1 MSCRTEPEEAPVD
14 PLAVVRPE
22 LFSYDPA
29 TEWTP
34 YQRLA
39 AAIILHAVTDRRE
52 TLPGSPARARIDSFL
67 FGQTEAA
74 RVVRDHWFRQAGL
87 PAPTPEMIFSLIR
100 RLDDSSQTAR
110 REYRVI
116 VRSVR

>member
-1 MSCRTEPEEAPVD
+1 MKRESKDEAPVD
-14 PLAVVRPE
+14 PLARKEV
-22 LFSYDPA
+22 FSFDPA

-52 TLPGSPARARIDSFL
+52 THAGSPARDRIDTFL
-67 FGQTEAA
+67 FGKTEAA
-74 RVVRDHWFRQAGL
+74 KTVRDHWFRQAGL
-87 PAPTPEMIFSLIR
+87 PIPTHSMVLELIR
-100 RLDDSSQTAR
+100 RLSTDGRADS
-110 REYRVI
+110 YRVT